1 MAKMSKQVADALAVL
16 HQLIGEAIGADAGP
30 EEPKEEAK
38 AEKQK
43 RKSGKTGGKT
53 GGKAKT
59 EKAQA
64 KEEAEPLTKK
74 QQKVADYLE
83 GLELDAKTLRE
94 ICEYLD
100 MEDVTPRQ
108 RAATSADWLARNR
121 TIKQIKEAIEE

>member
-16 HQLIGEAIGADAGP
+16 HQLIGEAIGADA
-30 EEPKEEAK
+30 EPKEPKKEAK
-38 AEKQK
+38 V
-43 RKSGKTGGKT
+43 GKTGGKP
-53 GGKAKT
+53 KKEKT
-59 EKAQA
+59 QA
-64 KEEAEPLTKK
+64 KREPKKEETEPLTKK

-100 MEDVTPRQ
+100 MEGTTPRQ
-108 RAATSADWLARNR
+108 RATTSVDWLVRNC